1 MPNLL
6 QTSYLLEPSP
16 NVLIIFKGLLASVV
30 FLHGQGKGLERRFG
44 YYMKLSLLHL
54 LKSIVII
61 SQAPQKRQPQDQSSH
76 STHAKVQALQK
87 IYNCFY

>member
-1 MPNLL
+1 MAFLAEAGMGIENHVRCFKRESELEMPNLL
-6 QTSYLLEPSP
+6 QTPYLLEPSP

-54 LKSIVII
+54 L
-61 SQAPQKRQPQDQSSH
+61 
-76 STHAKVQALQK
+76 L
-87 IYNCFY
+87 